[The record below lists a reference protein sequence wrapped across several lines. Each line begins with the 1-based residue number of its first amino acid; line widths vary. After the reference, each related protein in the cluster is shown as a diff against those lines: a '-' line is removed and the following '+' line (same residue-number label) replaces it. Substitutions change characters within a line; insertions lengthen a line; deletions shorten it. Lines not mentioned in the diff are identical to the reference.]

1 MQDAEHAR
9 LWALLL
15 VFMNNQAKLSEKR
28 FHLKLTQRSLPLLA
42 AWVGMFRMFILL
54 ALSGVARS
62 SESQTANKPL
72 AADAGQNSPAE
83 DRAHS
88 AAASKPSSTDS
99 GTATA
104 DAQSLAGRG
113 TADVEA
119 TLGKPTGKL
128 LTAQGALWLYAE
140 WRVQFDKQGRV
151 LVGYEDG
158 CMGSCVAKL
167 DPQFVAA
174 VQAADKAAAER
185 AAEDDAARAK
195 AAAPQIEKIRIIS
208 NGGQQVDLPSL
219 LAEGKVTIVDFC
231 AEWCGPCRQ
240 LGPRLEQLTQNE
252 PDVVLL
258 KIDIENWSTP
268 VVQQFGIRSVPNVRV
283 FDRTGKQRGDA
294 TPDFSEVLQQVN
306 QAKKS

>member
-1 MQDAEHAR
+1 MAIANP
-9 LWALLL
+9 LLL
-15 VFMNNQAKLSEKR
+15 ASMNNQTKLSEKR

-104 DAQSLAGRG
+104 DAQSLAGHG
-113 TADVEA
+113 TGDVEA

-151 LVGYEDG
+151 LKVEKDKP
-158 CMGSCVAKL
+158 VRLAKL

-174 VQAADKAAAER
+174 VAAADKAAAER

-283 FDRTGKQRGDA
+283 FDRTGKQHGDA
-294 TPDFSEVLQQVN
+294 TSDFSDVLQQVN
-306 QAKKS
+306 QA

>member
-1 MQDAEHAR
+1 
-9 LWALLL
+9 
-15 VFMNNQAKLSEKR
+15 MNNQAKLSEKR
-28 FHLKLTQRSLPLLA
+28 FHLKLTQRSMGSTLLA
-42 AWVGMFRMFILL
+42 AWVGMFILL
-54 ALSGVARS
+54 ALSGVAGS
-62 SESQTANKPL
+62 SESQTVNKPL

-99 GTATA
+99 QTASA

-113 TADVEA
+113 TEDVEA

-128 LTAQGALWLYAE
+128 QTAQGALWLYAE

-151 LVGYEDG
+151 LKVEKDKP
-158 CMGSCVAKL
+158 VRLAKL

-174 VQAADKAAAER
+174 VEAADKAAAER
-185 AAEDDAARAK
+185 AADDDAARAK
-195 AAAPQIEKIRIIS
+195 AAAPQIEKTRIIS

-219 LAEGKVTIVDFC
+219 LAEGKVTIVDFY
-231 AEWCGPCRQ
+231 AEWCGPCRR
-240 LGPRLEQLTQNE
+240 LGPRLEQLTQDE

-294 TPDFSEVLQQVN
+294 TSEFSDVLQQVN

>member
-1 MQDAEHAR
+1 
-9 LWALLL
+9 
-15 VFMNNQAKLSEKR
+15 MNNQAKLSEKR
-28 FHLKLTQRSLPLLA
+28 FHLKLTQRSVGSPLLA
-42 AWVGMFRMFILL
+42 AWVGMFILF

-62 SESQTANKPL
+62 SESQTVNKPL

-88 AAASKPSSTDS
+88 ATASKPSSVGS
-99 GTATA
+99 ETATA

-113 TADVEA
+113 TEDVEA

-128 LTAQGALWLYAE
+128 QTAQGALWLYAE

-151 LVGYEDG
+151 LKVEKDKP
-158 CMGSCVAKL
+158 VRLAKL

-174 VQAADKAAAER
+174 VEATDKAAAER
-185 AAEDDAARAK
+185 AAEEDAARAK

-208 NGGQQVDLPSL
+208 NGGQQVDLSSL
-219 LAEGKVTIVDFC
+219 LAEGKVTIVDFY
-231 AEWCGPCRQ
+231 AEWCGPCRR

-268 VVQQFGIRSVPNVRV
+268 LVQQFGIRSVPNVRV

-294 TPDFSEVLQQVN
+294 TSDFSDVLQQVN

>member
-1 MQDAEHAR
+1 MLTAVANGM
-9 LWALLL
+9 AIANPLLL
-15 VFMNNQAKLSEKR
+15 ASMNNQTKLSEKR

-42 AWVGMFRMFILL
+42 AWVGMFILL

-113 TADVEA
+113 TEDVEA

-151 LVGYEDG
+151 LKVEKDKP
-158 CMGSCVAKL
+158 VRLAKL

-294 TPDFSEVLQQVN
+294 TSDFSDVLQQVN